1 MDVKERKTVSEKM
14 VAETACRP
22 EPDFLKQYRRCYP
35 RAKKFHVTGDG
46 LVFPDDKKAA
56 EAHQRCIGCGELR
69 TY

>member
-1 MDVKERKTVSEKM
+1 MKEKQEEQPAVEE
-14 VAETACRP
+14 AIL
-22 EPDFLKQYRRCYP
+22 PDPGFLKQYRRCYP
-35 RAKKFHVTGDG
+35 RAKKFHVTSDG

>member
-1 MDVKERKTVSEKM
+1 MVIEEQKTVAEIT
-14 VAETACRP
+14 VAETAGRS
-22 EPDFLKQYRRCYP
+22 EPDFLKQYRACYP

-56 EAHQRCIGCGELR
+56 EAHQRCIGRGELR

>member
-1 MDVKERKTVSEKM
+1 MNKREDTTFENTETVQ
-14 VAETACRP
+14 
-22 EPDFLKQYRRCYP
+22 EPFFLEQYRRCYP

-56 EAHQRCIGCGELR
+56 EAHQRCIGRGELR

>member
-1 MDVKERKTVSEKM
+1 MDIKEQKTVSEKT
-14 VAETACRP
+14 VAGTADRP
-22 EPDFLKQYRRCYP
+22 EPDFLEQYRRCYP

-56 EAHQRCIGCGELR
+56 EAHQRCIGRGELR